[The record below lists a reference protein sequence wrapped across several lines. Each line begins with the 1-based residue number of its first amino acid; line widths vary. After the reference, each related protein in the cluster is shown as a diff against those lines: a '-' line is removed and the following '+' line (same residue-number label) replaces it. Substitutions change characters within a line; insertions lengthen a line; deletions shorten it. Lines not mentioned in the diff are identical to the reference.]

1 MKQVHQISA
10 TGVAAMVNDGDSADS
25 FSMIRGGHVD
35 VAKDGFQVG
44 EKAILANWAFREN
57 HCVVRWTLGPV
68 QRN

>member
-1 MKQVHQISA
+1 
-10 TGVAAMVNDGDSADS
+10 MVNDGDSADS

-35 VAKDGFQVG
+35 VAKDGLQVD

-57 HCVVRWTLGPV
+57 HCVVRWTLRPV